1 MEFHLNFISF
11 SFNTVMS
18 DNVISC
24 TQQNLNTAKIRF
36 FCFTHSF
43 VHMFRVWFPT
53 TVTPQLA
60 ECFGCW
66 GYCLIWDIWVCC
78 KWTPPVSPEPSSY
91 SSTPATPTQTSADH
105 STAGEFSARARFH
118 ISVWKHQHL
127 LLQTWAGFI
136 FLYCS
141 GSAFLNSQCLFFVM
155 YLDFLIIFLVII
167 FNISHE
173 FHHWNKHHWF

>member
-18 DNVISC
+18 DNIISC
-24 TQQNLNTAKIRF
+24 TQQNLNTAKINLITHVSSRGGRLFNRF

-43 VHMFRVWFPT
+43 VHMFP
-53 TVTPQLA
+53 PPSHQLA
-60 ECFGCW
+60 ECFSCW
-66 GYCLIWDIWVCC
+66 GDCLIWDIWVCC

-105 STAGEFSARARFH
+105 STAGEFSARARSH

-141 GSAFLNSQCLFFVM
+141 GRDERLFLWCTW
-155 YLDFLIIFLVII
+155 
-167 FNISHE
+167 IS
-173 FHHWNKHHWF
+173 

>member
-1 MEFHLNFISF
+1 MEFHINFISF
-11 SFNTVMS
+11 YFNTVMS
-18 DNVISC
+18 DNIISC
-24 TQQNLNTAKIRF
+24 TQQNLNTAKINLITHVSSWGERLFNRF

-60 ECFGCW
+60 ECFSCW
-66 GYCLIWDIWVCC
+66 GDCLIWDIWVCC

-91 SSTPATPTQTSADH
+91 SATPTQTSVDH

-127 LLQTWAGFI
+127 LLQTWTIFI
-136 FLYCS
+136 LLWQRR
-141 GSAFLNSQCLFFVM
+141 AP
-155 YLDFLIIFLVII
+155 FLIHSVYFLWCTW
-167 FNISHE
+167 ISYWS
-173 FHHWNKHHWF
+173 F